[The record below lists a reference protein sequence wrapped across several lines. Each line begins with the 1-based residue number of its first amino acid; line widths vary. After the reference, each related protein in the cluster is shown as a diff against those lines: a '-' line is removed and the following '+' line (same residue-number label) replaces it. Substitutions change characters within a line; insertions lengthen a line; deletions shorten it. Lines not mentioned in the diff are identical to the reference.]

1 MAAFVL
7 RDLKCT
13 PETGNTKRRGH
24 GVGAGGAFRSRETIF
39 LGIPVLAT
47 HAYIAGVE
55 RWLGDQEHLLP
66 FAALLEDMNS
76 YPGTG
81 PSLAARSQLLGILAP
96 EDREPSSGLCVHLNT
111 HGWIQI
117 KTFFFSG
124 KSTLQTPKYPA
135 SALTRYCH
143 FSPLFYASSFE
154 QKIWGEM
161 RPSILLSVGIFP
173 FLRE

>member
-39 LGIPVLAT
+39 LGIPVLTT

-55 RWLGDQEHLLP
+55 RWLRDQERLLP
-66 FAALLEDMNS
+66 FAALLEDMS
-76 YPGTG
+76 SDPGTG
-81 PSLAARSQLLGILAP
+81 ASLAARSQLLGTLAP

-117 KTFFFSG
+117 KTFFFFW
-124 KSTLQTPKYPA
+124 KEYIA
-135 SALTRYCH
+135 NA
-143 FSPLFYASSFE
+143 
-154 QKIWGEM
+154 KI
-161 RPSILLSVGIFP
+161 PSISPYPVLP
-173 FLRE
+173 FLTAVLCLQF